1 VVAVKYQAFYL
12 RGEDLEWFEWFKK
25 IAEREGKTLSELIR
39 DVLKEYAEN
48 HGYANPNHR
57 LDDFVKG
64 LVFEAMPTLGHNPSK
79 WDWENTSDR
88 MLAKIWCYAKEWLS
102 CAEHE
107 IQRRKGGPIT
117 IRQIEI
123 P

>member
-1 VVAVKYQAFYL
+1 VVVVKYQAFYL
-12 RGEDLEWFEWFKK
+12 RDEDLEWFKWLKK

-39 DVLKEYAEN
+39 DILKEYAEN

-57 LDDFVKG
+57 LDDFTKG
-64 LVFEAMPTLGHNPSK
+64 FVFEAMPTLGHDPSK

-88 MLAKIWCYAKEWLS
+88 MLTKIWHYAKEWLS
-102 CAEHE
+102 QAEY
-107 IQRRKGGPIT
+107 QLQKRKGGPIT
-117 IRQIEI
+117 LRRIEI